1 MDCNGYDQGGGEE
14 RDGGAR
20 TGVNKTI
27 GMYRRCSYSRRFSVY
42 QMEDF
47 IFRH

>member
-1 MDCNGYDQGGGEE
+1 MGRGQGGGEE
-14 RDGGAR
+14 GDGGTR

-47 IFRH
+47 RFRH

>member
-1 MDCNGYDQGGGEE
+1 MGRDQGGGEE
-14 RDGGAR
+14 GNGETR

-27 GMYRRCSYSRRFSVY
+27 GMYRKCSYSRRFSVY

-47 IFRH
+47 ICRH